1 MILYHISTDLSHDG
15 TFIPAVPES
24 RMQEEEDE
32 TKRICV
38 ATTIEGCFSALP
50 SGGSRINRLVEQAGG
65 VFRVFHI
72 DTEVCG
78 IADEAIWNDIY
89 LYEEGLVPDAEHTG
103 ECWILEPFTCAESHL
118 IMIDSFE
125 EESADIIPYP
135 VMQLM
140 IEEDADY
147 DDAYEEIYGEESGNL
162 PCMTVLTEMRIW
174 RDELPSGG
182 EVDTCLYGDEMVAR
196 IAAAFEDAVSDDSWG
211 TWTVKRP
218 ISLADW
224 AAAARATG

>member
-1 MILYHISTDLSHDG
+1 M
-15 TFIPAVPES
+15 PAIPES
-24 RMQEEEDE
+24 RMQEEDAV

-38 ATTIEGCFSALP
+38 ATTVEGCFSALP
-50 SGGSRINRLVEQAGG
+50 SGGSRINNLVEKVGG

-72 DTEVCG
+72 DTDACG
-78 IADEAIWNDIY
+78 IPEEAIWSDAY
-89 LYEEGLVPDAEHTG
+89 LYENDLVPDAEHTG
-103 ECWILEPFTCAESHL
+103 ECWILKPFTCDESHL

-140 IEEDADY
+140 IDEDMDY
-147 DDAYEEIYGEESGNL
+147 YDAYEDVFGEQIDL
-162 PCMTVLTEMRIW
+162 PCMTVLTEMGYW
-174 RDELPSGG
+174 QDELPIGA
-182 EVDTCLYGDEMVAR
+182 EVDACVYGYEMVKR
-196 IAAAFEDAVSDDSWG
+196 ITESFGDAVDDDSWG

-224 AAAARATG
+224 ALAAVAPN